1 MTTFCRILKMQS
13 CSKDSKV
20 QKQRML
26 RKRSAT
32 SLTSTCSNESIM
44 KRNCVMKMPRS
55 STTTKYNLMKRERN
69 SIRWDRLSVGISL
82 MMHSQSSSQSTYWE
96 QKHSLYRRRSM
107 LMAVLKRLW
116 PILRRLPWTFRA
128 SSKWSGK
135 RCAST
140 RSRYSTTNT
149 RTTRAS
155 FSRFRRAEH
164 VGCLADDDRIQWHI
178 FRLIS
183 KVK

>member
-13 CSKDSKV
+13 CSKDSKAP
-20 QKQRML
+20 KQRML

-44 KRNCVMKMPRS
+44 KRNCEMMMPRS
-55 STTTKYNLMKRERN
+55 STNTKYNLMKRERN

-116 PILRRLPWTFRA
+116 PILRRSPWTFRA

-135 RCAST
+135 PCANT
-140 RSRYSTTNT
+140 RSRYSTMNT
-149 RTTRAS
+149 SPTRAS
-155 FSRFRRAEH
+155 FSRFRRADH
-164 VGCLADDDRIQWHI
+164 VA
-178 FRLIS
+178 RLPDWWW
-183 KVK
+183 